1 MKKCVFFDRDGII
14 NRSPG
19 PGYVEKWEDLHIQ
32 DGFVESLKVAI
43 AHGYVGIMI
52 SNQQCVGKGIVEKA
66 CLEGMHDKLQK
77 KLREE
82 FGCELLDMYYCPH
95 LADAGCE
102 CRKPLPGMILAAAEK
117 HDIDLK
123 SSFMVGDREG
133 DVVTGK
139 VAGCRTILVS
149 EDIKD
154 CAADYCVE
162 SIDELAGILEEVLRD
177 KS

>member
-19 PGYVEKWEDLHIQ
+19 PGYVETWEDFHLQ
-32 DGFVESLKVAI
+32 NGFVESLKVTV

-52 SNQQCVGKGIVEKA
+52 SNQQCVGKGIVEKD

-77 KLREE
+77 KLKEE

-102 CRKPLPGMILAAAEK
+102 CRKPLPGMILSAAEK

-139 VAGCRTILVS
+139 AAGCKTILVS
-149 EDIKD
+149 EDIKNSD
-154 CAADYCVE
+154 ADYCVK
-162 SIDELAGILEEVLRD
+162 SIDELPNILEVVL
-177 KS
+177 